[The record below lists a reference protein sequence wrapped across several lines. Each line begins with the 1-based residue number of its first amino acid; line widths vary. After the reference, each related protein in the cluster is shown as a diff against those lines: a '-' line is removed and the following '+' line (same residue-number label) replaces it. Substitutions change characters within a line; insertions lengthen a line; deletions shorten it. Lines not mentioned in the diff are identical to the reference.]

1 MVTAIWPDREM
12 TNFLALLIKKG
23 YLWLIIYAVSGLYV
37 FCLFLSVYMI
47 FLQFGTIRIS
57 EKEET
62 IMRKKEKRIITTEL
76 IRHYAV
82 SLREQEKAMA
92 TIQKYTHDLTVL
104 CDYLDGDAL
113 TKATLIGWKE
123 YLTEQ
128 YAPASVNTM
137 LAAMN
142 NLLDFYG
149 WPDLKVKPLKI
160 QKSMFCDE
168 GKELTRGEYIRL
180 IHAAEKEGNERLALV
195 IQTICA
201 TGIRVSELKFI
212 TAEAVQSGRT
222 EISNKG
228 KRRTVFLPDKLR
240 RLLKKYLQKQ
250 QRKDGPVFVTRTGK
264 ALDRSNI
271 WRDMKALCESAGV
284 EPGKVFPHNLRHL
297 FARTY
302 YTLEKDLSR
311 LADILG
317 HSNVSTTRIYT
328 VESGGVHARQME
340 RMGLIIT

>member
-1 MVTAIWPDREM
+1 
-12 TNFLALLIKKG
+12 
-23 YLWLIIYAVSGLYV
+23 
-37 FCLFLSVYMI
+37 
-47 FLQFGTIRIS
+47 
-57 EKEET
+57 
-62 IMRKKEKRIITTEL
+62 MRKKEIRTITPEL
-76 IRHYAV
+76 IRRYAV
-82 SLREQEKAMA
+82 SLREQEKAAA
-92 TIQKYTHDLTVL
+92 TTQKYTHDLTAL
-104 CDYLDGDAL
+104 CGYLSGAAL
-113 TKATLIGWKE
+113 TKTILIGWKE
-123 YLTEQ
+123 HLTEL

-142 NLLDFYG
+142 SLLDFCG

-168 GKELTRGEYIRL
+168 GKELTRDEYIRL
-180 IHAAEKEGNERLALV
+180 IRAAEKEGNQRLALV

-201 TGIRVSELKFI
+201 TGIRVSELKFV
-212 TAEAVQSGRT
+212 TAGAVQSGRA

-240 RLLKKYLQKQ
+240 RLLKTYLQTQK
-250 QRKDGPVFVTRTGK
+250 RTDGPVFVTKTGK
-264 ALDRSNI
+264 PLDRSNI

-317 HSNVSTTRIYT
+317 HTSVNTTRIYT
-328 VESGGVHARQME
+328 VESGTVHARQVE
-340 RMGLIIT
+340 RMGLIVT